1 MSEGR
6 SIRAFQ
12 EGLENGSGF
21 HGGEEEDA
29 CYDGD
34 GGFSGS
40 ELVFG
45 RWALRAAASVG
56 RNPSVGLEAQ

>member
-1 MSEGR
+1 V
-6 SIRAFQ
+6 
-12 EGLENGSGF
+12 
-21 HGGEEEDA
+21 
-29 CYDGD
+29 CCD
-34 GGFSGS
+34 GGRGSNGS